1 MGTAIVAA
9 ASVNVGWMTLVSA
22 YVGHVTRS
30 HVYAPRVAHLIELS
44 EPGTDYSLIN

>member
-1 MGTAIVAA
+1 MAHQLVI
-9 ASVNVGWMTLVSA
+9 TLHDGQTVHA
-22 YVGHVTRS
+22 TRS